1 MEIYNYIQN
10 MSQSSREREIHD
22 IDLSHGQAE
31 WVLWHTLAGA
41 RELETAFD
49 AYLKFLRRE
58 GMPFSAGELGKG
70 RGQNVR
76 YNYFH
81 LMELAVALVL
91 RQQSIPR
98 SDLKRLLATRRK
110 QLRPIYGLAYLEHD
124 TEVGEPVSFQIEDD
138 DPLRF
143 GGVFLDLQLH
153 HFAPGR
159 ISSGHPKLLGPAET
173 IRTFTTRNI
182 LREFRPPIPL
192 SEIATDIIRLAP
204 EAPEYRRGRG

>member
-1 MEIYNYIQN
+1 MSRSPRGQEIL
-10 MSQSSREREIHD
+10 D
-22 IDLSHGQAE
+22 IDLSHGQAK
-31 WVLWHTLAGA
+31 WVLWHTLAGE

-58 GMPFSAGELGKG
+58 GMPFSASELG
-70 RGQNVR
+70 RGSGHNVR

-91 RQQSIPR
+91 RQQAIPR
-98 SDLKRLLATRRK
+98 SDIKRLLTTRRK
-110 QLRPIYGLAYLEHD
+110 QLLPIYELAYLEHD
-124 TEVGEPVSFQIEDD
+124 TGAGKPVRFQIEGERQ
-138 DPLRF
+138 LRF
-143 GGVFLDLQLH
+143 SGVFLDLGLH

-159 ISSGHPKLLGPAET
+159 ISSGHPKLLGPAAT
-173 IRTFTTRNI
+173 IRTFTTRNL